1 MTHFRILSIC
11 LICLSVAACKTQEQ
25 TAAVKKT
32 TDIKS
37 VTETTANQNPTKIK
51 IRPAINLSIDNMPV
65 QHQVNDDNFLN
76 TGNQPTEKNT
86 TLFETLSK
94 SRIEKKI
101 NLNGKLLTDE
111 EKIENKAYLDSVK
124 GMQINIEGS
133 FN

>member
-1 MTHFRILSIC
+1 M
-11 LICLSVAACKTQEQ
+11 
-25 TAAVKKT
+25 
-32 TDIKS
+32 
-37 VTETTANQNPTKIK
+37 
-51 IRPAINLSIDNMPV
+51 NLSIDNMPV
-65 QHQVNDDNFLN
+65 QHQVNDGNFLN

-101 NLNGKLLTDE
+101 NLSGKLLTDE
-111 EKIENKAYLDSVK
+111 EKIENKAYLDSVE